1 MLIEFFRSGVHN
13 IQYFYEN
20 DQSYIAF
27 SSNNNL
33 SFRRN
38 TYGDNVKYPLDMN
51 GGEDVYLCLSH
62 IMNKNRYKVN
72 KNIKIKH
79 FPRVKS
85 QALFKQFYNY
95 GKFFVDAISRHDY
108 KNFEFF
114 FDPLMFHSKV
124 YSFQVIKAKSYI
136 PVLIFFNMFYLFLI
150 GLTSFAFLPG
160 SWKLFSLFLC
170 FPYLSADLR
179 MLSIGLS
186 NYFKV
191 IGVKFLVN
199 LSLVVG
205 ALVKSLEQRMIV
217 LPPCI
222 EFSVDNVL
230 EIKCDLSK
238 INPIYKKSVIEFLAQ
253 KNDGLDLKRVG
264 NKLYYVKHD
273 ALCFLLEER
282 AFFYGHKLISVGKSI
297 VELYE
302 IKH

>member
-1 MLIEFFRSGVHN
+1 VLIEFFRSGAHN
-13 IQYFYEN
+13 IQYYYEN

-33 SFRRN
+33 SFRRD
-38 TYGDNVKYPLDMN
+38 TYRDNVKYPLDMN
-51 GGEDVYLCLSH
+51 GGEDVYLCISH
-62 IMNKNRYKVN
+62 IINKNRYKVN

-114 FDPLMFHSKV
+114 FDPLMCYPKM
-124 YSFQVIKAKSYI
+124 YNFQVVKVKSFI

-150 GLTSFAFLPG
+150 GLASLAFLPG
-160 SWKLFSLFLC
+160 NWKLFSLFLC
-170 FPYLSADLR
+170 CPYLSADLR
-179 MLSIGLS
+179 MLSIGFR

-199 LSLVVG
+199 LSLVIG
-205 ALVKSLEQRMIV
+205 ALVKSLELRMIV

-230 EIKCDLSK
+230 EIKCNIGD
-238 INPIYKKSVIEFLAQ
+238 IHPIYKHSVIEFLAQ
-253 KNDGLDLKRVG
+253 KNDNLGLQRVG
-264 NKLYYVKHD
+264 DKLYYVKYKS
-273 ALCFLLEER
+273 LYFLLEER
-282 AFFYGHKLISVGKSI
+282 KFFYGHKLISVGKSI

-302 IKH
+302 IKQ